1 MEIRLMTSESVTE
14 GHPDKI
20 CDQISDKILDELL
33 AQDPYSRCACEVTVE
48 PGAVHV
54 MGEITT
60 NASVDYEKC
69 AREVIRNI
77 GYTKKEY
84 GFTDSCAFS
93 STLHK
98 QSPDIACGV
107 DCALEQIENGEENIG
122 AGDQGMMFGY
132 ACNETST
139 YMPLAISL
147 ANILTQQL
155 TALRKNSV
163 LPYLRPDGKAQVTV
177 EYHDDTPA
185 RIAAVVVSTQ
195 HNPEVS
201 IKQLRDDICNYLI
214 IPLLPASF
222 IDKNTKIYINPT
234 GQFVLGGPA
243 ADTGLTGRKIIADTY
258 GGYAHHGGG
267 AFSGKDPTKVDRSAA
282 YMARYIAKNIVAS
295 KLADTCEVQLSYAI
309 GVAEPTSVSV
319 ETFGTGRISDNA
331 LCCII
336 RDTFPLTPKGIIDFL
351 ELRQPLYSKTS
362 TYGHF
367 GKPESELPWEH
378 LTHVNILYQ
387 EAKKYMQ
394 FKNMFM

>member
-60 NASVDYEKC
+60 NASVDYEEC
-69 AREVIRNI
+69 AREVIRDI
-77 GYTKKEY
+77 GYTKEEY

-107 DCALEQIENGEENIG
+107 DCALDGTQNGEANIG

-132 ACNETST
+132 ACRETRS

-147 ANILTQQL
+147 ANSLTLHL
-155 TALRKNSV
+155 TALRKSNV

-177 EYHDDTPA
+177 EYHNNYPV

-195 HNPEVS
+195 HDPDIS
-201 IKQLRDDICNYLI
+201 IELLREDIYHHLI
-214 IPLLPASF
+214 IPVLPASF
-222 IDKNTKIYINPT
+222 IDVNTKIYINPT

-282 YMARYIAKNIVAS
+282 YMARCIAKHIVAAQ
-295 KLADTCEVQLSYAI
+295 LADTCEVQLSYAI

-319 ETFGTGRISDNA
+319 DTFGTGRISDSA
-331 LCCII
+331 LCCIV
-336 RDTFPLTPKGIIDFL
+336 RDIFPLTPKGIIDFL
-351 ELRQPLYSKTS
+351 TLRQPLYSKTS

-367 GKPESELPWEH
+367 GKPESELPWER
-378 LTHVNILYQ
+378 LTHVKILSQ
-387 EAKKYMQ
+387 EAQKYM
-394 FKNMFM
+394 